1 MTGFYIGNI
10 KTDMHLCNKH
20 DSYCNMM
27 DAGFNKNNILAE
39 NIPDKQYDI
48 YRWTSDKF
56 LKDKLFKEDVNYIIV
71 LEGVI
76 LNLVE
81 LKEKYHVETI
91 WDLCKQLIKQKGEL
105 FHTEFI
111 GNFAGAVYLKC
122 SDTWIVFANKYSSK
136 ALFYYTHNGK
146 FAIAHLPVLIK
157 DILCA
162 ANLPYSFNDDAAYL
176 LMTYGY
182 MGTCDT
188 FVKEIKKLE
197 AGEYL
202 KIEAGNTQKIIY
214 HRFKHN
220 VYDLKNVSEQEII
233 DGIDERFRRAIK
245 REYDKDL
252 EYGYKGHLRALTG
265 GMDSRSACF
274 CSHALGYARTVNMT
288 FGQPDNP
295 DEIIARQIS
304 KDLGNQIIFL
314 STTVG
319 KSDSV
324 FLREIDRAVMV
335 NQGLGYYSNTAAA
348 FNRFIQLDQNS
359 YGLLHNAN
367 FSETVLTTY
376 LKNPKDKPPVKPL
389 HTDCN
394 LLIHKTPKDHLS
406 LYENEDIYTIYSM
419 FFDKYLLILSLGDVS
434 TVYPTLDPD
443 LVDYCLSIPLEIR
456 KNYNIYYKWLFTK
469 YPQAKK
475 YKLEKLN
482 ARIDDPRLLKWWG
495 KLTRYG
501 SPIQY
506 FRCSKDKLPTIV
518 RKVSH
523 LDKKIKPSPIALFP
537 FDYWYEND
545 VESRNYMDR
554 YFSEN
559 LNHPMINQELRNDLQ
574 MVYQKGNARQKAMA
588 LTVLAAAKL
597 FFDK

>member
-1 MTGFYIGNI
+1 MTGFYISNI
-10 KTDMHLCNKH
+10 KTDINLFEKYY
-20 DSYCNMM
+20 SYHKMM
-27 DAGFNKNNILAE
+27 DRNFNKKNILE
-39 NIPDKQYDI
+39 STISNNQYDI
-48 YRWTSDKF
+48 YHWTSEKF
-56 LKDKLFKEDVNYIIV
+56 LNDKLCTEDAEHIII

-76 LNLVE
+76 LNFKE
-81 LKEKYHVETI
+81 LLQKYHIDTM
-91 WDLCKQLIKQKGEL
+91 WDLCKNLIKQNGDL

-111 GNFAGAVYLKC
+111 GNFAGAVYFKR
-122 SDTWIVFANKYSSK
+122 SDTWIIFANKYSSK
-136 ALFYYTHNGK
+136 AIFYYAENGK
-146 FAIAHLPVLIK
+146 FVVAPLPILIK
-157 DILCA
+157 DVLHA
-162 ANLPYSFNDDAAYL
+162 VNLPYSFHQDAAYL

-202 KIEAGNTQKIIY
+202 KIKGNDIQKIVY

-220 VYDLKNVSEQEII
+220 VYDLTHASEQEII
-233 DGIDERFRRAIK
+233 EGIDIRFRRAIK

-295 DEIIARQIS
+295 DEKIARQIS

-319 KSDSV
+319 KRDSV

-394 LLIHKTPKDHLS
+394 LLIHKTPKEHLS

-419 FFDKYLLILSLGDVS
+419 FFNKYLLILSLGDVS

-443 LVDYCLSIPLEIR
+443 LVDYCLSIPIEIR

-482 ARIDDPRLLKWWG
+482 ARIDDPRLIKWWG

-501 SPIQY
+501 SPTQY
-506 FRCSKDKLPTIV
+506 FRCSKDKFPTIV
-518 RKVSH
+518 RKISK
-523 LDKKIKPSPIALFP
+523 LDKKIKPSPIALYP

-545 VESRNYMDR
+545 IESKNYMDR

-559 LNHPMINQELRNDLQ
+559 LNHPVISKELRNDLQ
-574 MVYQKGNARQKAMA
+574 MVYEKGNARPKAMA

-597 FFDK
+597 FFS